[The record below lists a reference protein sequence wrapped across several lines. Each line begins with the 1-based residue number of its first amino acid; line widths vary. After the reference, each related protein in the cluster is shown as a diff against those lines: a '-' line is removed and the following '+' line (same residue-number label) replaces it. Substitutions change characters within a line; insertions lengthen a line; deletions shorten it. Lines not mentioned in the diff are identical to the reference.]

1 MALVE
6 ISQLDVS
13 FRGTEANNIF
23 LEPVFFDD
31 DLRGQF
37 RVLGN
42 VANKK
47 KMVFVQQLENIVR
60 KYSGCGFNPVGS
72 ADFYQRTIDVEKM
85 KVDLEM
91 CWDEFED
98 TVFEELLKT
107 GTRLPDVSGTLIENI
122 LLTRTQ
128 QAIRND
134 ITRLS
139 YFGDQSS
146 NNPNFDSL
154 DGFLDCLLPSVGCRC
169 FDATHKHGVRFRPFV
184 W

>member
-47 KMVFVQQLENIVR
+47 KN
-60 KYSGCGFNPVGS
+60 GFCSAVG
-72 ADFYQRTIDVEKM
+72 KH
-85 KVDLEM
+85 
-91 CWDEFED
+91 C
-98 TVFEELLKT
+98 
-107 GTRLPDVSGTLIENI
+107 
-122 LLTRTQ
+122 TQ
-128 QAIRND
+128 VLGLRI
-134 ITRLS
+134 
-139 YFGDQSS
+139 
-146 NNPNFDSL
+146 
-154 DGFLDCLLPSVGCRC
+154 
-169 FDATHKHGVRFRPFV
+169 
-184 W
+184 

>member
-1 MALVE
+1 MPITEV
-6 ISQLDVS
+6 SQLDVS

-37 RVLGN
+37 RILGN

-60 KYSGCGFNPVGS
+60 KYSGCGFNPIGS
-72 ADFYQRTIDVEKM
+72 VDIYDRTIDVEKM

-122 LLTRTQ
+122 LIDPYTAGDSSRRSTFKLLRSAVFQ
-128 QAIRND
+128 QSKLRCF
-134 ITRLS
+134 RRSL
-139 YFGDQSS
+139 
-146 NNPNFDSL
+146 DSL
-154 DGFLDCLLPSVGCRC
+154 LSTVGYRCLS
-169 FDATHKHGVRFRPFV
+169 ATDKHGFRF
-184 W
+184 